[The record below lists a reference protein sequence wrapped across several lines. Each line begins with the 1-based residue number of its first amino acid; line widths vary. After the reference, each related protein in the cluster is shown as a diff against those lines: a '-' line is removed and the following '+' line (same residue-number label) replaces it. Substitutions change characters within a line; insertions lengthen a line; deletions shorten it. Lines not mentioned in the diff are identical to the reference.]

1 VLLKDWVVD
10 CAIELLLVDQGSVT
24 VTVWTDTTV
33 VGTVWTDTTVVG
45 TVTVIVDGGAQVV
58 GTLGVQ
64 GTIVVVS

>member
-1 VLLKDWVVD
+1 VLLEDWVVD
-10 CAIELLLVDQGSVT
+10 CTIELLLVDQGLVT
-24 VTVWTDTTV
+24 V
-33 VGTVWTDTTVVG
+33 TVWTDTTVVG

>member
-10 CAIELLLVDQGSVT
+10 CTIELLLVDQGSVT

-33 VGTVWTDTTVVG
+33 VGTVWTDITVVG
-45 TVTVIVDGGAQVV
+45 TVTVIVDGGAQV